1 MKTTLKQVFDTY
13 PLKASKIAVALG
25 RSREWINMLTSSSHK
40 WANHKDNLQ
49 LVQDWINKTGE
60 ELATIQLSGQPGP
73 DVMEI
78 SSFFNA
84 YPFTVA
90 GIAKHMGYTR
100 EFVSSIV
107 FNRYKNSDKARER
120 NIKRIQKTINR
131 YGIELQKINLV

>member
-25 RSREWINMLTSSSHK
+25 RSREWINMLTSSTHK

-49 LVQDWINKTGE
+49 MVEQWLNKTGE
-60 ELATIQLSGQPGP
+60 TLATIQLSGQPGP

-78 SSFFNA
+78 STFFA
-84 YPFTVA
+84 TYPFTVSGVA
-90 GIAKHMGYTR
+90 THMGHTR

-107 FNRYKNSDKARER
+107 FDRYKNSDKARER
-120 NIKRIQKTINR
+120 NIKRIQRTINQF
-131 YGIELQKINLV
+131 GIELQKIKLV